1 MIKPKIEI
9 RNFHLSDAQALMDI
23 FYNTVHKI
31 NIKDYSLE
39 QVNAWASKSDM
50 DLEKWKNRFIN
61 NKPIIALIDGQ
72 IVGFAEF
79 KNDGYIDC
87 FFIHHEWISKGVG
100 TALMKEIFIRAKK
113 CNIKRIFADVSIT
126 AKSFFQKMGF
136 SVIKKQIIIRKG
148 IELTNFPMERIG

>member
-1 MIKPKIEI
+1 MIKSKIEI
-9 RNFHLSDAQALMDI
+9 RNFHLSDARSLMDI
-23 FYNTVHKI
+23 FYNTIHKI

-61 NKPIIALIDGQ
+61 SRPIIALIEGQ

-87 FFIHHEWISKGVG
+87 FFVHHEWIGKGVG
-100 TALMKEIFIRAKK
+100 KALMKEIFIRAKK
-113 CNIKRIFADVSIT
+113 NNIKRIFVDVSIT
-126 AKSFFQKMGF
+126 AKPFFKKFGF
-136 SVIKKQIIIRKG
+136 SSIKKQIITRKG
-148 IELTNFPMERIG
+148 VELTNFPMEKID